1 MNNLKKF
8 IANRIK
14 MPEIA
19 FEMRRTLK
27 VKKADAPKHWAL
39 SMKFKTLEP
48 KKSCKN
54 RLNYIKN

>member
-8 IANRIK
+8 IANRIE

-27 VKKADAPKHWAL
+27 VKKADAPKHRG
-39 SMKFKTLEP
+39 P
-48 KKSCKN
+48 
-54 RLNYIKN
+54 LNEI